1 MIFRYTFFCIR
12 NFLYYYLS
20 VCEKQCA
27 NYCLCAYN
35 LSFFATF
42 SLSLSIAIFHFQHI
56 ISGLFQE
63 KEDYRPRSTGLGS
76 SGGAGGRRKHSF
88 DDGNNIERG
97 REGDGGPKP
106 PRDWKC
112 LEVNC
117 NISYDVFRL
126 VYVFLCVLMLH

>member
-1 MIFRYTFFCIR
+1 VKNGVLIIAFVHTISLFF
-12 NFLYYYLS
+12 S
-20 VCEKQCA
+20 
-27 NYCLCAYN
+27 
-35 LSFFATF
+35 TF
-42 SLSLSIAIFHFQHI
+42 SLSLSIFHFQHI

-88 DDGNNIERG
+88 DDGNNIARG
-97 REGDGGPKP
+97 REGGGGPKP

-126 VYVFLCVLMLH
+126 VYVFFMRTDAALMVHLKRHRIDIYGSLALG